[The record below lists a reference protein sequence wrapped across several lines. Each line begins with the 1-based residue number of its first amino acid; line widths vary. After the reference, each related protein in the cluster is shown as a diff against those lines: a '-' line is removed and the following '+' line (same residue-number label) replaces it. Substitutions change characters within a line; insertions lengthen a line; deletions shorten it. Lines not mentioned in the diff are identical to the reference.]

1 MVYCHYSTEVSRLKG
16 ENAKCACQGGTLTRF
31 VQPIILFSLA
41 KSPDHGYRL
50 LQKIAATELWK
61 ASVPDAAGVY
71 RILRDMEKR
80 GLISSHTTENSK
92 AGTGKRVFSI
102 TEAGWECMKNWES
115 TLKEYRRGID
125 QVIYRLREALEAAPP
140 PSEAEQEKTS
150 LVKVQRKTE
159 KNKFYL

>member
-1 MVYCHYSTEVSRLKG
+1 MKG
-16 ENAKCACQGGTLTRF
+16 ENAKCACRGGTLTRF
-31 VQPIILFSLA
+31 VQPIILVSLA

-61 ASVPDAAGVY
+61 SSVPDAAGVY

-80 GLISSHTTENSK
+80 GLITSRTTENSK
-92 AGTGKRVFSI
+92 AGMGKRVFSI
-102 TEAGWECMKNWES
+102 TEAGWDCMKNWEH
-115 TLKEYRRGID
+115 TLAEYRHGID
-125 QVIYRLREALEAAPP
+125 QVVGRLRETLAAAPP